1 MRRLPWLLLA
11 VSVVLNLSMVAGF
24 VMTEQKVSR
33 VADPAVRPVEVSK
46 ALALTPEQL
55 EAFTSLQDSLQE
67 RRAMFREYMEPVRRA
82 MTDTLIE
89 ESFDR
94 EAYRQVI
101 SKRREVREE
110 FFLQIGEEL
119 HGFLQTLSP
128 EQKARFK
135 DLSRERNFLRRF
147 MGNTPKVRNA
157 SSDG

>member
-24 VMTEQKVSR
+24 VLTEQKVSR

-82 MTDTLIE
+82 MTDALIE

-94 EAYRQVI
+94 EAYRNVI

-119 HGFLQTLSP
+119 HDFLQTLSP

-147 MGNTPKVRNA
+147 MGNTPKARSA
-157 SSDG
+157 SAGG

>member
-24 VMTEQKVSR
+24 VLTEQKVSR

-55 EAFTSLQDSLQE
+55 EAFRSLQDSLQE
-67 RRAMFREYMEPVRRA
+67 RREMFREYMEPVRRA

-94 EAYRQVI
+94 EAYRKVI

-119 HGFLQTLSP
+119 HDFLQTLNP

-147 MGNTPKVRNA
+147 MGNAPKVRNA

>member
-24 VMTEQKVSR
+24 VLTEQKVSR

-55 EAFTSLQDSLQE
+55 EAFTTLQDSLQE

-82 MTDTLIE
+82 MTDALIE

-94 EAYRQVI
+94 EAYRNVI

-110 FFLQIGEEL
+110 YFLQIGEEL
-119 HGFLQTLSP
+119 HDFLQTLSP

-147 MGNTPKVRNA
+147 MGNTPKVRSATAGN
-157 SSDG
+157 

>member
-11 VSVVLNLSMVAGF
+11 VSIVLNFSMVAGF
-24 VMTEQKVSR
+24 VLTEQEVSR

-55 EAFTSLQDSLQE
+55 EAFKALQASLQE
-67 RRAMFREYMEPVRRA
+67 RREMFREYMEPVRRA
-82 MTDTLIE
+82 MTEALIE

-94 EAYRQVI
+94 EAYRKVI

-119 HGFLQTLSP
+119 HDFLQTLSP

-147 MGNTPKVRNA
+147 MGNTPKVRSA
-157 SSDG
+157 TAGD